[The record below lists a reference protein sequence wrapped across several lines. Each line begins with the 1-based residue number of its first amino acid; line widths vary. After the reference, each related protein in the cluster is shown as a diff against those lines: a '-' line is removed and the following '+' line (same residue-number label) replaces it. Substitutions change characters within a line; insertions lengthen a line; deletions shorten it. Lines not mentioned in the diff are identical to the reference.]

1 MRIRNTI
8 TIKELSDDVTGKNEQ
23 DDRLVVWH
31 TLVLEVRQTGQD
43 LVRVPVTYFEKVE
56 DGRQYADFV
65 TRIGRSGVPRP
76 LRPIV
81 RQSVLAHLKR
91 RFEVSRKAWP
101 AEPIPFEPGD
111 VILSIHGDA
120 WKFAPADAR
129 RFLEA
134 WIEHQPKGADG
145 DQPTTSDHGGVLV
158 EGVRVLAL
166 DYDDDWSAEN
176 LQELIHGLQKRIA
189 AAANEGEVA

>member
-1 MRIRNTI
+1 MGIRNAI
-8 TIKELSDDVTGKNEQ
+8 TIRELSDDVTGKNEQ

-31 TLVLEVRQTGQD
+31 ILALEVRVAGHD
-43 LVRVPVTYFEKVE
+43 PVRVPVTYFEKVE
-56 DGRQYADFV
+56 DGQQYAGFV

-76 LRPIV
+76 ARPIV
-81 RQSVLAHLKR
+81 RQALLTHLGR

-120 WKFAPADAR
+120 WKFAPADAK

-145 DQPTTSDHGGVLV
+145 SQPIASDYGGVLV

-166 DYDDDWSAEN
+166 HYDDDWSAEN

-189 AAANEGEVA
+189 TTANEGELA